1 MFKDVNAYAFID
13 DSLRYQSGLLY
24 VLIIIFSIH
33 LNFKQLILW
42 NIHAVNQLVPS
53 MPEENIEDAIAAENA
68 IAAEDATAT
77 VNATAVDATVP
88 KNISTKTQNLKSRRS

>member
-1 MFKDVNAYAFID
+1 
-13 DSLRYQSGLLY
+13 
-24 VLIIIFSIH
+24 
-33 LNFKQLILW
+33 
-42 NIHAVNQLVPS
+42 